1 MQILQPIIH
10 ETVWGGAKL
19 AAFVETDCRKIGHLY
34 GVIDTP
40 KMRSKFL
47 TGPYQGRTIHD
58 WFIENRDRYGLGNFE
73 ELPILTALVEAS
85 DNLSIQV
92 HPDDEA
98 ARKLEGKPFG
108 KNESFYLLEPP
119 TTGRMFNGVNVQ
131 TVEEFRRL
139 IEDGRALE
147 GVGTVEIRAGDY
159 VYVTGGTLHAAAAGS
174 LSFEIEENCDS
185 TYRFYDFDRVDQ
197 NGNKRPLQVEKA
209 LASLKPDLW
218 SAVTSFEPNSPR
230 RERMYELTLVKD
242 KDAYACEGDMF
253 AFIVL
258 LSGET
263 EIDGMRIK
271 PGTSVLMEPGD
282 VVAVKNCTAMVAK
295 PIPYAF

>member
-1 MQILQPIIH
+1 MQILQPIVH

-19 AAFVETDCRKIGHLY
+19 ASFVETDCRKIGHLY

-47 TGPYQGRTIHD
+47 TGPYRGRTIHD
-58 WFIENRDRYGLGNFE
+58 WFIDNRDRYGLGNFE
-73 ELPILTALVEAS
+73 ELPILTALVEAA

-131 TVEEFRRL
+131 TADEFRRL
-139 IEDGRALE
+139 IEDDRALE
-147 GVGTVEIRAGDY
+147 GVGTVEIHAGDY

-209 LASLKPDLW
+209 LASLNPELKSEVSVL
-218 SAVTSFEPNSPR
+218 EPNRPK

>member
-1 MQILQPIIH
+1 MQILQPIVH

-58 WFIENRDRYGLGNFE
+58 WFLDNRNRYGLGHFE
-73 ELPILTALVEAS
+73 ELPILTALVEAA

-92 HPDDEA
+92 HPDDKA
-98 ARKLEGKPFG
+98 ARELEGKAFG
-108 KNESFYLLEPP
+108 KNESFYMLEPP
-119 TTGRMFNGVNVQ
+119 TTGRMFNGVNVE
-131 TVEEFRRL
+131 TTDEFRRL
-139 IEDGRALE
+139 IEENKTLD
-147 GVGTVEIRAGDY
+147 GVGTVGVRAGDY

-185 TYRFYDFDRVDQ
+185 TYRFYDFDRLDK

-209 LASLKPDLW
+209 LASLNPKLK
-218 SAVTSFEPNSPR
+218 SEVSTLEPNSPK

-242 KDAYACEGDMF
+242 KETYACEGEMF

-258 LSGET
+258 LNGET
-263 EIDGMRIK
+263 EIDGFPIK
-271 PGTSVLMEPGD
+271 AGTSVLIEPGD
-282 VVAVKNCTAMVAK
+282 VITVKNCTAMVAK
-295 PIPYAF
+295 PVPYAF